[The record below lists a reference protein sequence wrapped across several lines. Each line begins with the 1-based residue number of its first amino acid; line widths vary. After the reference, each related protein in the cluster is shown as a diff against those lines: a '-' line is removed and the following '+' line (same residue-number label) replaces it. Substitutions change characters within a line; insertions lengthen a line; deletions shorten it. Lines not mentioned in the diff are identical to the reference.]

1 LHTADGGVLESSADG
16 DVLRLPAA
24 AVAGAGAASGPDGAP
39 APANGYAD
47 RPLRPVADAPAA
59 RIEQRALG
67 LGYGGAPRAAV
78 AETGF
83 ASATAGPGA
92 TGAALDAAAPAA
104 NGMRAAPIPRYSE
117 LRVMGQLFAG
127 YIVLEDSSSVSDDG
141 LILVDQHAAHER
153 VTFERLKDEMRA
165 GGVRTQALLTPLPLE
180 LGLGRAAQVIAGLA
194 ELRTIGFELEQFG
207 TSTLLLKAVPAVFA
221 GNGDGL
227 RLLTDVI
234 EGLGE
239 AGGRSRGAHEVSA
252 IEDLL
257 KRLACHG
264 SVRVGRMLAA
274 DEITAL
280 LVALDAT
287 PFKTNCPHGRP
298 VHIRFA
304 RGAIERLFRR

>member
-1 LHTADGGVLESSADG
+1 
-16 DVLRLPAA
+16 
-24 AVAGAGAASGPDGAP
+24 
-39 APANGYAD
+39 
-47 RPLRPVADAPAA
+47 
-59 RIEQRALG
+59 
-67 LGYGGAPRAAV
+67 
-78 AETGF
+78 
-83 ASATAGPGA
+83 
-92 TGAALDAAAPAA
+92 
-104 NGMRAAPIPRYSE
+104 MRAAPIPRYSE

-127 YIVLEDSSSVSDDG
+127 YIVLEDSSAVADDG

-153 VTFERLKDEMRA
+153 VTFERLKDELRA
-165 GGVRTQALLTPLPLE
+165 GGVRTQALLTPVPLE
-180 LGLGRAAQVIAGLA
+180 LGLGRAAEVIAGLA
-194 ELRTIGFELEQFG
+194 ELRAIGFELDQFG
-207 TSTLLLKAVPAVFA
+207 PATLLLKAVPAVFA
-221 GNGDGL
+221 AHGDGL

-234 EGLGE
+234 EGMGE
-239 AGGRSRGAHEVSA
+239 TGGRAHGAHEVSA

-274 DEITAL
+274 DEIAAL